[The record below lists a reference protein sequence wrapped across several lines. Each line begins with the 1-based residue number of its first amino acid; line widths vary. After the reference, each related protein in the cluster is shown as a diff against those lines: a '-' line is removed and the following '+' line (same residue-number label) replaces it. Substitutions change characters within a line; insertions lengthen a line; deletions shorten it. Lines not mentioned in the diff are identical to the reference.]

1 MSRYIK
7 LCQPALNIISKRK
20 TRNNAGQLMGYLLL
34 NYFMQVGMLWQM
46 LFPFPVQS
54 LPLYSLCEPAVY

>member
-7 LCQPALNIISKRK
+7 LCHPALNVIGKRK

-34 NYFMQVGMLWQM
+34 NYFYASGNVIANVV
-46 LFPFPVQS
+46 PFPGS
-54 LPLYSLCEPAVY
+54 ELTSIFAL